1 MELISIGFLLGVVF
15 SLIVFGS
22 GVIFSDRDKR
32 CDDNSHIPDLPV
44 GSRDR
49 SGNNRSN
56 QQHEGE

>member
-15 SLIVFGS
+15 SLIVFGM
-22 GVIFSDRDKR
+22 GVIYSGRDKR

-49 SGNNRSN
+49 CCNNRDD
-56 QQHEGE
+56 